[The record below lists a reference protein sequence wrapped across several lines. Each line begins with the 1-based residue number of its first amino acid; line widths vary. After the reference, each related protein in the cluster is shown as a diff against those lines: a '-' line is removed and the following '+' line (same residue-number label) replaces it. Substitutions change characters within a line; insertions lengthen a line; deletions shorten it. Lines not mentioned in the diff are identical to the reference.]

1 MPNTRGFFYIGM
13 VTRNER
19 NAIIQHGTM
28 TMVRKSVLEEVGGWA
43 EWCITEDAEL
53 GLRIFE
59 KGYEA
64 LYIAKSYGR
73 GVMPDTFIDFKKQR
87 YRWAYGA
94 VQIMRHHAKASA
106 GGKTEPP
113 DLSASAIIS
122 LPAGCPGWPTAST

>member
-1 MPNTRGFFYIGM
+1 M

-43 EWCITEDAEL
+43 EWCITEDTEL
-53 GLRIFE
+53 GLKIFE
-59 KGYEA
+59 KGHEA
-64 LYIAKSYGR
+64 LYTSKSYGR

-94 VQIMRHHAKASA
+94 VQIMRHHSRALLKKGQSWLTYGQRYHFITGWLADSINLIFTFA
-106 GGKTEPP
+106 
-113 DLSASAIIS
+113 AI
-122 LPAGCPGWPTAST
+122 G